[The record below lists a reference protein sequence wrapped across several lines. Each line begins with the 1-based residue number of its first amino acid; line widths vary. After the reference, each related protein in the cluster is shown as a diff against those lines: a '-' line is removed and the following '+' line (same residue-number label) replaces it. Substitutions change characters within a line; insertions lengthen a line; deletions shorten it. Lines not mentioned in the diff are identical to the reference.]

1 MATVNLNNL
10 FKKPTNPNSAI
21 KYIYKDFNILSM
33 ETLYSNNIG
42 AEKVKTDLN
51 VSYNVQAVKNSIINI
66 LSTKKGEKILSPEFG
81 LRIEDY
87 LFEPVSESIAAVISN
102 EILQALTVTE
112 PRVQVVFVQV
122 IPFPEQNQYT
132 INISLRI
139 PTLNTSF
146 SVAGS
151 MENGD
156 LTFS

>member
-42 AEKVKTDLN
+42 AEKIKSDLN
-51 VSYNVQAVKNSIINI
+51 VSYDVQAIKNSVLNI
-66 LSTKKGEKILSPEFG
+66 LTTKKGEKILSPEFG

-87 LFEPVSESIAAVISN
+87 LFEPVSDTIASVISN
-102 EILQALTVTE
+102 EILQALSVTE

-132 INISLRI
+132 INLALRI
-139 PTLNTSF
+139 PTLKTSF
-146 SVAGS
+146 SISGS
-151 MENGD
+151 MENGE
-156 LTFS
+156 LTLT